1 MRFFAMEGAPFPW
14 ESSRSRPGDSTGI
27 RLWRNEIKGYGGRL
41 ADDELLVTADERVA
55 ALGLEIPEI
64 PELPFRPKL
73 RPVLVHGGLAYLS
86 GIGPIGVSGRV
97 GEDMSVEDGYA
108 AARTTA
114 LLALRRIL
122 DELGSLEA
130 VDRWVKVLGLVR
142 SAPGFGDQPAV
153 VNGFSDLVV
162 EVYGEERGLCA
173 RSAIGV
179 AELPAGM
186 PVEVEATVALA

>member
-1 MRFFAMEGAPFPW
+1 M
-14 ESSRSRPGDSTGI
+14 T
-27 RLWRNEIKGYGGRL
+27 
-41 ADDELLVTADERVA
+41 VDERVA

-97 GEDMSVEDGYA
+97 GEDMSVEDAYA
-108 AARTTA
+108 AARATA
-114 LLALRRIL
+114 LLALRCIL
-122 DELGSLEA
+122 DELGTLDA

-142 SAPGFGDQPAV
+142 SAPGFVDQPAV

-179 AELPAGM
+179 SELPAGI

>member
-1 MRFFAMEGAPFPW
+1 MGSFPW
-14 ESSRSRPGDSTGI
+14 GSPAAGRETAGIYASVGTRSR
-27 RLWRNEIKGYGGRL
+27 GYRAHRR
-41 ADDELLVTADERVA
+41 ADDERLLTADERVA
-55 ALGLEIPEI
+55 ALGLEIPQI

-73 RPVLVHGGLAYLS
+73 RPVLVHGGLAYIS
-86 GIGPIGVSGRV
+86 GIGPIGVSGRL
-97 GEDMSVEDGYA
+97 GEDMTVEEGYD

-122 DELGSLEA
+122 DELGSLDA

-142 SAPGFGDQPAV
+142 SATGFGEQPAV
-153 VNGFSDLVV
+153 VNGFTDLVV